1 MAKTGIKTS
10 CGVAEGGPRVGGSH
24 FSSKTSCESESHSVM
39 SDSLGPQGP
48 MEFSRPEYWGG

>member
-1 MAKTGIKTS
+1 MSTAGKEMAKTGIKTS
-10 CGVAEGGPRVGGSH
+10 Y
-24 FSSKTSCESESHSVM
+24 ESESHSVM